1 MSGNKGL
8 IAFIFSLYMKKI
20 NYMKTIET
28 IKQMITDGQISQE
41 VAEKYFPELRESE
54 DERIRKELVDFIYDK
69 TDTYELREKSNSWL
83 AWIEKQSK
91 PTYNKGLSELLH
103 KVICRYI
110 NDPNISYSER
120 EIVSIKVL
128 PYVELLEKQGKQEAL
143 CDKCRKEHPS
153 HSCQDI
159 TELGRCAVEHEQ
171 ESTGKVKPKFNIGD
185 TIVEKDLD
193 ECGYGTIKDI
203 KDGQYIFTDGSAMNI
218 NEQGGWQLVKTS
230 TKH

>member
-1 MSGNKGL
+1 
-8 IAFIFSLYMKKI
+8 
-20 NYMKTIET
+20 MKTIET
-28 IKQMITDGQISQE
+28 IKRMIADGQISQE
-41 VAEKYFPELRESE
+41 VAEKYFPELRDK
-54 DERIRKELVDFIYDK
+54 DERIRKELIEYIKDQQSSFISAPDCRNK
-69 TDTYELREKSNSWL
+69 YEEEENNKYNSWL
-83 AWIEKQSK
+83 AWIEKQGK

-110 NDPNISYSER
+110 NDPDISYSER

>member
-1 MSGNKGL
+1 
-8 IAFIFSLYMKKI
+8 
-20 NYMKTIET
+20 MKTIET
-28 IKQMITDGQISQE
+28 IKQMIADGQISQE
-41 VAEKYFPELRESE
+41 VAEKYFPELRDK
-54 DERIRKELVDFIYDK
+54 DEKIRKELISHFCGIRDNCGKDWYGYNINDVIA
-69 TDTYELREKSNSWL
+69 WL
-83 AWIEKQSK
+83 EKQGK
-91 PTYNKGLSELLH
+91 PVYNKELSELLH
-103 KVICRYI
+103 KVICRFI
-110 NDPNISYSER
+110 NDPDIPYSDR
-120 EIVSIKVL
+120 EKVSMKVL
-128 PYVELLEKQGKQEAL
+128 LYVELLEKQGKQEAL

>member
-1 MSGNKGL
+1 
-8 IAFIFSLYMKKI
+8 
-20 NYMKTIET
+20 MKTIET
-28 IKQMITDGQISQE
+28 IKQMIADGQISQE
-41 VAEKYFPELRESE
+41 VAEKYFPELRDK
-54 DERIRKELVDFIYDK
+54 DEEIRKELISHFCGIRDNCGKDWYGYDIN
-69 TDTYELREKSNSWL
+69 DVI
-83 AWIEKQSK
+83 AWIEKQGK
-91 PTYNKGLSELLH
+91 PIYNKGLSELLH

-143 CDKCRKEHPS
+143 CDRCKKEHPS

-171 ESTGKVKPKFNIGD
+171 ESTGNVKPKFNIGD

-218 NEQGGWQLVKTS
+218 DEQGGWQLVKTS